1 MTKTIFTLNYFTSYI
16 LFSRLSSINFEG
28 SVLWTVYIV
37 WILTSCQSYHLQILS
52 AIQDFFVSLISFD
65 MQKFLSILKSHLCFC
80 LFVRFCFSFRKQI
93 KKYCYGLCQS
103 FLPMFSSKSFM
114 VSGLTFRSLISC
126 LHAKSL
132 QSYQTLSDPMN
143 WGLPGSS
150 AHGILQAK
158 ILEWVA
164 MPYSMGSSR
173 PRD

>member
-1 MTKTIFTLNYFTSYI
+1 MSCLYSLNINLLSVISFANIFCY
-16 LFSRLSSINFEG
+16 SRF
-28 SVLWTVYIV
+28 
-37 WILTSCQSYHLQILS
+37 
-52 AIQDFFVSLISFD
+52 FFVSLMVSFD
-65 MQKFLSILKSHLCFC
+65 MQKFLSIIKSHLCFFF
-80 LFVRFCFSFRKQI
+80 FVVVVVVVFCFSFRKQI

-103 FLPMFSSKSFM
+103 VLPMFSSKSFM